1 MRGST
6 TGEEAGEEIGDD
18 VTGDDDDE
26 VDGGVVSV
34 AAVGG
39 LMCTFTK
46 V

>member
-6 TGEEAGEEIGDD
+6 TGEEAGEEIGD
-18 VTGDDDDE
+18 DDDDE